1 MDALHMVLMPA
12 SARATASKAGYCK
25 VCAKMLGTA
34 EGVRRLCVM
43 PGYRHLNKHECKK
56 SADRGCPLC
65 GIILR
70 GGWEAERFRPIVLP
84 SQPGTSGLRRES
96 ELKKEEESQPLYF
109 LSRRA
114 NSRWKPP
121 NLDSNADNSWEDKIS
136 KGYGDMEWLDGA
148 ILSHKTNP
156 PRTTRSHHISLM
168 IMASQGEFVLLL
180 AGADDQATSHN

>member
-96 ELKKEEESQPLYF
+96 ELKRKKNPSLFTSFQGGLTADGNHRTLIPMLITRGKTK
-109 LSRRA
+109 SARA
-114 NSRWKPP
+114 TETWNGW
-121 NLDSNADNSWEDKIS
+121 
-136 KGYGDMEWLDGA
+136 MEQFF
-148 ILSHKTNP
+148 
-156 PRTTRSHHISLM
+156 HIKQTPQEQHGV
-168 IMASQGEFVLLL
+168 IIFR
-180 AGADDQATSHN
+180 